1 MKFNFENAPLQIID
15 GDRGENYPKKEEFSN
30 SGYCLFLSTANVT
43 KSGFDFKQC
52 NFISKEKDNALRKG
66 KLVRGDVVLT
76 TRGTIGN
83 SAYNSDQIS
92 FDNIRINSGMVI
104 FRVNQEKLLPYYLYL
119 FLNSKDFL
127 SQSESLQSGAAQP
140 QLPIKDIRKLEIN
153 IPDLETQKKIAST
166 LSHYDNLIQTN
177 QQRIALLEEAAQR
190 LYDEWFVKL
199 RFPNYQQVP
208 VVDGVPEG
216 WEKVTFADVCESV
229 GGGTPSTKVNEYWEN
244 GDVSWVTP
252 TDITRL
258 SSLILLD
265 TEKKITQKGLK
276 ESSTKMLPPDTI
288 LMTSRA
294 SIGYFGLIDR
304 PVCTNQGFISIIPN
318 NNADRMFI
326 LFNLKNRLEE
336 IDGLATGSTFK
347 ELSRRV
353 FRAMNITLPPEELRQ
368 SFSSFVQPLFEQMR
382 TIAQQNQ
389 KLTQARDELLPRLM
403 SGQLNV
409 TKLTLTEIN

>member
-1 MKFNFENAPLQIID
+1 MKFNFDNAPLQIID

-52 NFISKEKDNALRKG
+52 NFISIDKDNALRKG

-83 SAYNSDQIS
+83 SAFYSDQIS

-153 IPDLETQKKIAST
+153 IPDLETQKKIASI
-166 LSHYDNLIQTN
+166 LSNYDDLIQTN
-177 QQRIALLEEAAQR
+177 QQRITLLEEAAQR

-199 RFPNYQQVP
+199 RFPNHEQVP

-216 WEKVTFADVCESV
+216 WIRKKVGEVIPFQYGKPLKSTERIDGVYPVYGSSGIIGTHNEFFVEK
-229 GGGTPSTKVNEYWEN
+229 N
-244 GDVSWVTP
+244 
-252 TDITRL
+252 
-258 SSLILLD
+258 
-265 TEKKITQKGLK
+265 
-276 ESSTKMLPPDTI
+276 
-288 LMTSRA
+288 
-294 SIGYFGLIDR
+294 
-304 PVCTNQGFISIIPN
+304 SIIIGRKGNAGSVFFSLEACFPIDTVFFIESNEN
-318 NNADRMFI
+318 NLYFY
-326 LFNLKNRLEE
+326 FYLKSL
-336 IDGLATGSTFK
+336 
-347 ELSRRV
+347 
-353 FRAMNITLPPEELRQ
+353 
-368 SFSSFVQPLFEQMR
+368 SFVDTDSAVPGLNRSYAHSFNVFLPSKSILRSFIDTASRLFEQ
-382 TIAQQNQ
+382 ISNLNLQNQ
-389 KLTQARDELLPRLM
+389 KLAQARDALLPRLM
-403 SGQLNV
+403 SGKMDVSGLSL
-409 TKLTLTEIN
+409 KEIA

>member
-83 SAYNSDQIS
+83 SAYYSDQIS

-104 FRVNQEKLLPYYLYL
+104 FRVTQEKLLPYYLYL

-166 LSHYDNLIQTN
+166 LSHYDDLIQTN

-208 VVDGVPEG
+208 VVEGVPEG
-216 WEKVTFADVCESV
+216 WEKVTLSKLVDLINGYPFKPSDLGEEGYPIIKIPELRNGVQAT
-229 GGGTPSTKVNEYWEN
+229 TPRNDGSQIPTKYFVHY
-244 GDVSWVTP
+244 GDIIFSW
-252 TDITRL
+252 
-258 SSLILLD
+258 S
-265 TEKKITQKGLK
+265 G
-276 ESSTKMLPPDTI
+276 TI
-288 LMTSRA
+288 L
-294 SIGYFGLIDR
+294 IDEWGYDKAIL
-304 PVCTNQGFISIIPN
+304 NQH
-318 NNADRMFI
+318 
-326 LFNLKNRLEE
+326 LFNVVPYQKERKSFIRLAIQQAIPEMVGHA
-336 IDGLATGSTFK
+336 IGSTMMHLRRGTVDNY
-347 ELSRRV
+347 ELL
-353 FRAMNITLPPEELRQ
+353 LPPEMLLNKFCVTVDNLFSQ
-368 SFSSFVQPLFEQMR
+368 SSILKK
-382 TIAQQNQ
+382 QNQ

-409 TKLTLTEIN
+409 IL

>member
-83 SAYNSDQIS
+83 SAYYSDQIS

-166 LSHYDNLIQTN
+166 LSHYDDLIQTN

-216 WEKVTFADVCESV
+216 WKKGTVGDLFVLQRGFDLPNGQRLEGNVPIYASTGINGFHNEAMVKNPTVITGRSGSLGTVLYSATPCWPLNTTLWVKEFKKASPLYTFF
-229 GGGTPSTKVNEYWEN
+229 
-244 GDVSWVTP
+244 
-252 TDITRL
+252 
-258 SSLILLD
+258 
-265 TEKKITQKGLK
+265 
-276 ESSTKMLPPDTI
+276 MLQ
-288 LMTSRA
+288 
-294 SIGYFGLIDR
+294 YFGQD
-304 PVCTNQGFISIIPN
+304 
-318 NNADRMFI
+318 
-326 LFNLKNRLEE
+326 
-336 IDGLATGSTFK
+336 
-347 ELSRRV
+347 
-353 FRAMNITLPPEELRQ
+353 
-368 SFSSFVQPLFEQMR
+368 
-382 TIAQQNQ
+382 
-389 KLTQARDELLPRLM
+389 
-403 SGQLNV
+403 
-409 TKLTLTEIN
+409 